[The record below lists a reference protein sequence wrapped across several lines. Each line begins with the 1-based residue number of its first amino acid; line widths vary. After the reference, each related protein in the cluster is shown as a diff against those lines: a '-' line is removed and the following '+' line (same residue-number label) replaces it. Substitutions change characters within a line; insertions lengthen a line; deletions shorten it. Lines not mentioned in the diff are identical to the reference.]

1 MKSGTLKT
9 CYKGWQETAT
19 AEEIAKVDEIYKECE
34 DHYED
39 GGDVIVETVEP
50 SSLLHDDNWFVI
62 VGYWVE
68 QQLNAR
74 FGDDDD
80 PQLAMYKRFK
90 TWKKDRESS

>member
-19 AEEIAKVDEIYKECE
+19 AEEIAKVDDIYKECE
-34 DHYED
+34 DHY
-39 GGDVIVETVEP
+39 V
-50 SSLLHDDNWFVI
+50 